1 MRAYGPI
8 GPMPK
13 HHDFLFLAEI
23 GRRLTAKRQD
33 MEFSQQDVA
42 DASNISPQML
52 SRYEQ
57 GMADPPL
64 STIVRI
70 CQALQ
75 LSPTAL
81 LIQSMIMAEPAIKRR
96 SRSRHGTICRR
107 RESRGYWS

>member
-1 MRAYGPI
+1 MRAYGLI
-8 GPMPK
+8 TAMPK
-13 HHDFLFLAEI
+13 HHDYLFLAEI
-23 GRRLTAKRQD
+23 GRRLHARRED
-33 MEFSQQDVA
+33 MGFSQQGVA
-42 DASNISPQML
+42 DASNITPQML

-81 LIQSMIMAEPAIKRR
+81 LIQSMIMAEPAIRQQPQPPRHHLPEDGR
-96 SRSRHGTICRR
+96 S
-107 RESRGYWS
+107 